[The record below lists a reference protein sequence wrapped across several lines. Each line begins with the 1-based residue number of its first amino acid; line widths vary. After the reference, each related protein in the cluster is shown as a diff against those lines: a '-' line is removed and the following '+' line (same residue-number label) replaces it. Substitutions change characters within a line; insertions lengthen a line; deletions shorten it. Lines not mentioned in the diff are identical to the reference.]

1 MHEINIHTQR
11 SDKYENKL
19 GSVNRMRK
27 TIFDRKF
34 YVISLNDHIS
44 KVDLVVQC
52 RHQLSQSFWKSD
64 IFFNSKDTVI

>member
-44 KVDLVVQC
+44 KVDLSENKISTNY
-52 RHQLSQSFWKSD
+52 LINSQTTTHVDYVRYFK
-64 IFFNSKDTVI
+64 